1 MTGSRRQTKRIIIID
16 EQKHELPF
24 SKGLTAGAI
33 MASGMPP
40 QNAYDVASSIE
51 ERLLAEERFQIMA
64 EELHGLI
71 FDTLKDQ
78 MGEKFA
84 ANYRKYYSLSRLDK
98 PLVILIGGATGVGKS
113 TVATMLAARLGIVRI
128 VSTDAVREVMR
139 AFFSPELMPAIHSS
153 SFDAAGAL
161 RQPLPASVDPVV
173 AGFREQT
180 VAVAVGVKALVERA
194 RTEGTHLIIEGAHI
208 VPGFIDLKL
217 YERSAFLVQLVISV
231 KDEGLHRSHFYIR
244 ELDTQGTRPFDRY
257 VANFDNIRTIQDY
270 IMSQARSFDVKVVDS
285 VNLDATLVEVIEYII
300 TNVHERSK
308 AVSGT

>member
-1 MTGSRRQTKRIIIID
+1 MTPERRQTKRIIIID

-33 MASGMPP
+33 MATGLPP
-40 QNAYDVASSIE
+40 QNAYDIASSIE
-51 ERLLAEERFQIMA
+51 ERLFGEDRFEIVA
-64 EELHGLI
+64 EELHELI
-71 FDTLKDQ
+71 FDTLKEE
-78 MGEKFA
+78 MGEKYA
-84 ANYRKYYSLSRLDK
+84 LNYRKYYSLSRLDR

-161 RQPLPASVDPVV
+161 RQPLPRSVDPVV
-173 AGFREQT
+173 AGFSEQT

-217 YERSAFLVQLVISV
+217 YEKSAMLVQIVISV
-231 KDEGLHRSHFYIR
+231 RDQDLHRSHFYLR

-270 IMSQARSFDVKVVDS
+270 ILEQADTFKVKVVDS
-285 VNLDATLVEVIEYII
+285 IGLDSTLAEVIEHII
-300 TNVHERSK
+300 TNVHEKSK

>member
-217 YERSAFLVQLVISV
+217 YEQSAFLVQLVISV

-270 IMSQARSFDVKVVDS
+270 ILSQARSFDVKVVDS
-285 VNLDATLVEVIEYII
+285 GNLDATLVEVIEYII

>member
-1 MTGSRRQTKRIIIID
+1 MTESRRQTKRIIIID

-33 MASGMPP
+33 MASGLAP

-51 ERLLAEERFQIMA
+51 ERLMTENRFEIVA
-64 EELHGLI
+64 EELHELI
-71 FDTLKDQ
+71 FDTLKEE

-208 VPGFIDLKL
+208 VPGFIDLQL
-217 YERSAFLVQLVISV
+217 YEQSAFLVQLVITV
-231 KDEGLHRSHFYIR
+231 KNEGLHRSHFYIR

-257 VANFDNIRTIQDY
+257 VANFDNIRTIQNY
-270 IMSQARSFDVKVVDS
+270 IMDQANSFGVKMVDS

-300 TNVHERSK
+300 TNVHERSR

>member
-1 MTGSRRQTKRIIIID
+1 MTPNRKQAKRIIIID

-33 MASGMPP
+33 MASGLPP
-40 QNAYDVASSIE
+40 QNAYDIASSIE
-51 ERLLAEERFQIMA
+51 DRLLSESRFAVTA
-64 EELHGLI
+64 EELHEII
-71 FDTLKDQ
+71 FETLRAQ

-84 ANYRKYYSLSRLDK
+84 ASYQKYYSLSRLDK
-98 PLVILIGGATGVGKS
+98 PLVVLIGGATGVGKS
-113 TVATMLAARLGIVRI
+113 TVATMLATRLGIVRI

-161 RQPLPASVDPVV
+161 RQPLPKSVDPVV
-173 AGFREQT
+173 AGFSEQT

-217 YERSAFLVQLVISV
+217 YEGSAILVQLVITV
-231 KDEGLHRSHFYIR
+231 KNEALHRSHFYLR

-270 IMSQARSFDVKVVDS
+270 IMDQADTFGVKMVDS
-285 VNLDATLVEVIEYII
+285 IGLDSTLAEVIEYIT
-300 TNVHERSK
+300 TNVHERSQ
-308 AVSGT
+308 AVSGR